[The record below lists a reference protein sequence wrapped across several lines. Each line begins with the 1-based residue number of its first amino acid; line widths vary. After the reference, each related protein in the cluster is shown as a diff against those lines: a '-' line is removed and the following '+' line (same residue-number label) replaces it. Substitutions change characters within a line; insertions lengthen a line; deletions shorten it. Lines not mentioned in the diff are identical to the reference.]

1 MLSKFFIDRP
11 IFAVVI
17 ALVISILGALSMV
30 TLPVAKYPSVTPP
43 QIRVYTTYVGANAD
57 VLGTTV
63 ASVIE
68 RQMIGVDGLVNMSS
82 SSNDNGVYSMTAQ
95 FETGT
100 DDDMDMVNTQN
111 RVSQIT
117 STLPSEV
124 TQTGV
129 TVEKSTSSTAMVF
142 ALVSPNG
149 TYDATFMKNYATQF
163 FMDAL
168 KSVPG
173 IGNVQEFGADYAMR
187 IWLNPMKMS
196 ILKVTPTDVI
206 SAIQSQN
213 TQAAIGSIGSQPTPN
228 DQTFQYTLRT
238 DGRLQTAEQFK
249 NIIIRRNSDGSMVR
263 VGDIADVNL
272 GKKSYD
278 ISSDLN
284 GQNAASFMVSLTA
297 DANAMQSVTGA
308 MKVLENAKKSFP
320 NDLDYVVVYD
330 STKFVRASIEEVI
343 QTFIE
348 ALLLVAF
355 IVYLFLQSG
364 RSTLIPL
371 IAVPVSLLGTF
382 ACFKVLDFSINTL
395 TLFAMVLAIGL
406 LVDDAIVVIE
416 AVEYEIKYNAKS
428 PREAT
433 IIAMQNVQNPVI
445 GVACVLSAVFVPVAF
460 LSGMSGIL
468 YRQFA
473 LTIAVSVII
482 SAFVALTLTPAMCA
496 SLLNVHKP
504 NENPKGIYKFFQK
517 FNLAFDRL
525 IDWYGIRLAH
535 LQLHLKWVVAFLLV
549 LCALT
554 GAVFRVMPTSFVPS
568 EDNAFMMVNATLPEG
583 ISQTETQKAATQIS
597 NWLRQQPGVNNV
609 MNVTGFSILA
619 GGVKSNGMAAFVSLD
634 DWSKRTTKD
643 LSVDTLV
650 GKTMGVG
657 SQMPQVQLMAMNPPP
672 IDGMGTSSGFTIQI
686 EDRGGHT
693 TAELNDTAQK
703 FIAAARQRPEI
714 GSVYTAFAADTPGFQ
729 FDIDRDQVA
738 KQGVTLS
745 TLYSTLQS
753 YYGSYQVNDFTI
765 FGRNF
770 KVIIQAAPQFRQTV
784 DANNHIYV
792 RNANNDLVS
801 VANFVRPKPIGSASI
816 INRFN
821 DYPAITVQGSPSAG
835 ASSGDALKAL
845 QEVAA
850 DTLGEGYTYE
860 WSGMSREEIEAG
872 NKTIYVFILA
882 LLFVFLV
889 LAALYESWKV
899 PFAVL
904 FSVPAGLFGASFFA
918 YILSQQNNIYFQIG
932 LLAVI
937 GLAAKN
943 AILIIEYA
951 KVRVDN
957 RGMDPVSAAIEA
969 AKIRLRPIIMTSLAF
984 VVGSVPL
991 ALASGAGAAS
1001 RVTMGV
1007 TVVFGT
1013 SIATIFGV
1021 FIIPMLFIIIENLGS
1036 GKKHHA
1042 PKQPQT
1048 VGHLRD
1054 MD

>member
-1 MLSKFFIDRP
+1 MISKFFIDRP
-11 IFAVVI
+11 IFAIVI
-17 ALVISILGALSMV
+17 SLVISILGLLSIV

-43 QIRVYTTYVGANAD
+43 QIRVSATYTGANAE
-57 VLGTTV
+57 VIGTTV

-95 FETGT
+95 YETGT

-117 STLPSEV
+117 STLPTEV
-124 TQTGV
+124 TQLGV
-129 TVEKSTSSTAMVF
+129 TVQKSTSSTAMVF
-142 ALVSPNG
+142 SLYSPNG
-149 TYDATFMKNYATQF
+149 TYDNTFMKNYATQF
-163 FMDAL
+163 FMDEL
-168 KSVPG
+168 KSVSG
-173 IGNVQEFGADYAMR
+173 VGNVQEFGSDYAMR
-187 IWLNPMKMS
+187 VWLNPMKMN
-196 ILKVTPTDVI
+196 ILKITPSDVI
-206 SAIQSQN
+206 SAIEAQN
-213 TQAAIGSIGSQPTPN
+213 KQAAIGTVGAQPSPD
-228 DQTFQYTLRT
+228 DQSYQYTLRT
-238 DGRLQTAEQFK
+238 DGRLKTADEFK
-249 NIIIRRNSDGSMVR
+249 NVIIRTNPDGSMIR
-263 VGDIADVNL
+263 LGDIANINL
-272 GKKSYD
+272 GNKEYGITGYLD
-278 ISSDLN
+278 
-284 GQNAASFMVSLTA
+284 GQRSAGFMVSLTA
-297 DANAMQSVTGA
+297 DANAMQTVSGVS
-308 MKVLENAKKSFP
+308 KVLEKAKQSFP
-320 NDLDYVVVYD
+320 SDLDYVVIYD
-330 STKFVRASIEEVI
+330 STSFVKASIEEVI
-343 QTFIE
+343 ITFIE

-382 ACFKVLDFSINTL
+382 ASFKVLDFSINTL

-416 AVEYEIKYNAKS
+416 AVEYEIKYNAKG

-433 IIAMQNVQNPVI
+433 IIAMRNVQNPVI
-445 GVACVLSAVFVPVAF
+445 GVACVLASVFIPVGF
-460 LSGMSGIL
+460 LSGMSGVL

-473 LTIAVSVII
+473 FTIAISVAI

-496 SLLNVHKP
+496 SILNVHKP
-504 NENPKGIYKFFQK
+504 NDNPKGIYKFFQK

-549 LCALT
+549 LCCIT
-554 GAVFRVMPTSFVPS
+554 GGVFKVMPTSFVPS
-568 EDNAFMMVNATLPEG
+568 EDNAFFMVNATLPEG
-583 ISQTETQKAATQIS
+583 TSQTETTKIANQITQ
-597 NWLRQQPGVNNV
+597 WLRNQPGVTRV
-609 MNVTGFSILA
+609 MNVVGFSILA
-619 GGVKSNGMAAFVSLD
+619 GGAKPNGMTAFVSMS
-634 DWSKRTTKD
+634 DWDQRKTED
-643 LSVDTLV
+643 LSVDTTV
-650 GKTMGVG
+650 GKTMAMGA
-657 SQMPQVQLMAMNPPP
+657 QMPQVQLMAMNPPP
-672 IDGMGTSSGFTIQI
+672 IDGMGTSSGFTIEL

-714 GSVYTAFAADTPGFQ
+714 GSIYTAFAADTPGYQ
-729 FDIDRDQVA
+729 FEIDRDKVA
-738 KQGVTLS
+738 REGVTLS

-770 KVIIQAAPQFRQTV
+770 KVIIQAAPEFRQSV
-784 DANNHIYV
+784 EDNNHIYV
-792 RNANNDLVS
+792 RNSNNDLVPVS
-801 VANFVRPKPIGSASI
+801 NFVRPKPIGSASI

-821 DYPAITVQGSPSAG
+821 DYPAITVQGTPANG
-835 ASSGDALKAL
+835 YSSGDTLKAL
-845 QEVAA
+845 QEVAK
-850 DTLGEGYTYE
+850 DTLGEGYAYE
-860 WSGMSREEIEAG
+860 WSGMSREEVKAG
-872 NKTIYVFILA
+872 NQTVYVFGLA
-882 LLFVFLV
+882 FLFVFLV

-904 FSVPAGLFGASFFA
+904 FSVPAGLFGASTFA
-918 YILSQQNNIYFQIG
+918 YLLNQQNNIYFQIG
-932 LLAVI
+932 ILAVI

-951 KVRVDN
+951 KVRVDE

-984 VVGSVPL
+984 VVGSIPL

-1001 RVTMGV
+1001 RVTMGI

-1021 FIIPMLFIIIENLGS
+1021 FLIPMLFIIVENIGHRGKSFNTVKKSDGKQQGS
-1036 GKKHHA
+1036 GA
-1042 PKQPQT
+1042 
-1048 VGHLRD
+1048 
-1054 MD
+1054 